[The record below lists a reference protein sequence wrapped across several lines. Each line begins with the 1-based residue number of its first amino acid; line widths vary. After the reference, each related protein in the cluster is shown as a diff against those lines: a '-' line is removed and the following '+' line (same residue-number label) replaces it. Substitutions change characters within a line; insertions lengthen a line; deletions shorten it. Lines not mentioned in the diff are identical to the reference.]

1 MGNLM
6 QQNTPPLPQ
15 FYRLPQVTQLLGV
28 SGSTI
33 WNWVKKGTFPR
44 PIKLSVHCS
53 AWRAI
58 DIDTWAAERIALSQE
73 ADK

>member
-28 SGSTI
+28 SRLNYLELGQ
-33 WNWVKKGTFPR
+33 KGHFPT
-44 PIKLSVHCS
+44 
-53 AWRAI
+53 AY
-58 DIDTWAAERIALSQE
+58 
-73 ADK
+73 